1 MNQNAI
7 VCNTPLQILNAIN
20 IVANNVENTK
30 NYTDLYVVETFK
42 NAESII
48 SKLKE
53 SHLFQHIFTC
63 KMNASKKTGSKI
75 KTFAKLLNGK
85 KLWEDYVFEGE
96 DVLEKVYDTIF
107 VGDNNTLGIALKSVS
122 PKAKTIIY
130 DDGLDSYIGN
140 CITERIGKAYQII
153 GKLFKTGVFSYD
165 IQKLLVNNKDFCAS
179 TVSENIEQLP
189 KLTKANPAYEL
200 ALKIFSFLKEGPVK
214 DYTFILLGQPLEE
227 MNSYNGVPIT
237 SVLEGMKENGINV
250 LLREHPRQKPIECSD
265 VVKDEVNNLW
275 ELECMESVTDN
286 HILAGFYSTA
296 QMAPKFIADKEPY
309 VIFLYKLFLNDL
321 TSTVVINY
329 EKVIRLLKENYRNSG
344 KIFVPETI
352 EEYYAI
358 IQKLYE

>member
-1 MNQNAI
+1 MKKAAI
-7 VCNTPLQILNAIN
+7 VCNTPLQILNSIN
-20 IVANNVENTK
+20 IVANDVESTK
-30 NYTDLYVVETFK
+30 NNTDMYVVCTFK
-42 NAESII
+42 NARQII
-48 SKLKE
+48 SKVKE
-53 SHLFQHIFTC
+53 SGLFQNVYVCTM
-63 KMNASKKTGSKI
+63 KPAGKKGNKFS
-75 KTFAKLLNGK
+75 TFSKLLNGK
-85 KLWEDYVFEGE
+85 KLWEDYEFEGE
-96 DVLEKVYDTIF
+96 DSQGRDYDTIF

-140 CITERIGKAYQII
+140 CITERIGKAYQIV
-153 GKLFKTGVFSYD
+153 GKLFRTGVFSYD

-189 KLTKANPAYEL
+189 RLTKDNPAYEL
-200 ALKIFSFLKEGPVK
+200 ALKIFDFAPSGTVK
-214 DYTFILLGQPLEE
+214 DYSFVLLGQPLEE

-237 SVLEGMKENGINV
+237 SVLEGMQENGINV

-275 ELECMESVTDN
+275 ELECMESITDN

-321 TSTVVINY
+321 TSTVVMNY
-329 EKVIRLLKENYRNSG
+329 EKVITLLKENYRNKD

-352 EEYYAI
+352 EDYYAI
-358 IQKLYE
+358 IEKIHE